1 MKKLIL
7 YTTIFFPFTLSAQ
20 PEVAKDY
27 IPGLV
32 SSDPSRLTVY
42 NGGLYF
48 FAGDEERGYELRKTD
63 GQNFNTV
70 KNIYPGATG
79 AALPAPGRKNAVLNG
94 VLYFPAD
101 DSTHGLELYSYDGT
115 KTSLVSDIAAGLK
128 TSWIDE
134 VIAANGMLYFDA
146 DNGVNGKELWLYN
159 PVAGAAE
166 QLSYIS
172 TGAGSDPHWITEANG
187 KIYFTANDPAKGR
200 ELFEYDPATSNV
212 KLLEDIY
219 PGSIGSEPSSLISV
233 FGTLYFNAV
242 SPDYGRELYKY
253 DGSSVQ
259 RLTDLN
265 PGTAD
270 GLAKHDGLF
279 STIGAAGNELF
290 MAGNDG
296 NTGMQLYK
304 YDYVQGKTSHV
315 STINPSGAATPANF
329 IYYANKIFFTAN
341 DGTHGREL
349 WVLNNS
355 GTASMVADIN
365 KDAVVL
371 TEPSGLIEY
380 KGSLYFSAYGDKGN
394 ELYRYTDPA
403 AGIEALNSSID
414 IKVYPNPVAQT
425 LFLGLDLRQDA
436 KLDIQLADAVGKVVY
451 KNTDNYMQGQRTI
464 PINMAPLSEGLYFY
478 WLTDDTGRV
487 VASGRISKM

>member
-7 YTTIFFPFTLSAQ
+7 YTAIFLPFTLSAQ
-20 PEVAKDY
+20 PEIAKDY

-32 SSDPSRLTVY
+32 SSDPSRMTVY
-42 NGGLYF
+42 NGELYF
-48 FAGDEERGYELRKTD
+48 FAGDDENGYELRKTD
-63 GQNFNTV
+63 GQKFNTV
-70 KNIYPGATG
+70 KNIYPGSIG
-79 AALPAPGRKNAVLNG
+79 CALPAPGRKNAVLNS

-101 DSTHGLELYSYDGT
+101 DSIHGLELYSYDGSKAT
-115 KTSLVSDIAAGLK
+115 LVSDVAAGLN

-134 VIAANGMLYFDA
+134 LISANGMLYFDA
-146 DNGVNGKELWLYN
+146 NNGVNGKELWLYN
-159 PVAGAAE
+159 PVVKAAE
-166 QLSYIS
+166 QLSYIN
-172 TGAGSDPHWITEANG
+172 TGAGSDPDWITEANG
-187 KIYFTANDPAKGR
+187 KIYFTAKDPAKGR

-219 PGSIGSEPSSLISV
+219 PGATGSEPSSLINV
-233 FGTLYFNAV
+233 FGVLYFNAV

-253 DGSSVQ
+253 DGSAVQ

-270 GLAKHDGLF
+270 GLGKHDGLF

-304 YDYVQGKTSHV
+304 YDYIQGQASHLA
-315 STINPSGAATPANF
+315 TIHPSGAATPANF
-329 IYYANKIFFTAN
+329 IYYANKIFFTAD

-349 WVLNNS
+349 WVVNKA
-355 GTASMVADIN
+355 GTASMIADIN
-365 KDAVVL
+365 KNAVVL

-380 KGSLYFSAYGDKGN
+380 NGSLYFSTYGDMGH

-403 AGIEALNSSID
+403 AGIEELNETVD

-425 LFLGLDLRQDA
+425 LFLGIDLPQDA
-436 KLDIQLADAVGKVVY
+436 GLDIQLADAVGRVVY
-451 KNTDNYMQGQRTI
+451 KNTGSYMVGRRTI
-464 PINMAPLSEGLYFY
+464 PIHMSHLSEGVYFY
-478 WLTDDTGRV
+478 SLTDSAGAVVVSGRV
-487 VASGRISKM
+487 VKM